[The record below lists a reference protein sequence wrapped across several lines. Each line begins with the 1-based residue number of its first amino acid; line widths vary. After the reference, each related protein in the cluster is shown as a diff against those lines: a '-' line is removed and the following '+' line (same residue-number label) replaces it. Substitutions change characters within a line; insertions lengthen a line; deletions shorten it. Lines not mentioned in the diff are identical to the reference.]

1 MAATAKGIYVD
12 NAIVVDDDYEEKVIT
27 SAGNY
32 DAGSANPSKTEEAE
46 EESLF
51 EKFRKKFQKE
61 TEEPAAEFTLESAK
75 EYLGMDVINEDNINA
90 KFKEIYGDPTSE
102 AALKTIFMAEHL
114 TERYED
120 DLLSLNQNM
129 ANILRS
135 SGFDNV
141 DDAADYVF
149 RNNDGSSR
157 YRFLNIEEPVE
168 LVRPVEYDLAAME
181 EAFRIKYAEEL
192 DKKNAA
198 NDPAAASRLVNL
210 QKEAVIANEGSLLQS
225 GAAPRNYLAKKSL
238 YDQDSASVLAD
249 GILWAGTAKPKR
261 AGVIA
266 SAAGAPPK
274 PINEQV
280 RDYYGAKTSNNQ
292 QGYLDNLKDNTGL
305 TGRYAGWTD
314 DQKFAAQNYI
324 SDALGGYDLSDALIE
339 MHAAGLSDEE
349 IHAFQAEMSEAL
361 NSADFTEEAMD
372 SWFEPAPE
380 PDAEPESEPE
390 TEAES
395 AEEPVPEMV
404 VVDNRSEEMIAG
416 DRIVTMERVHTAINN
431 GDWETAAELQYGL
444 LVDMV
449 NRSDDSYVKE
459 LVQSEGGQKA
469 AIALMQMVQ
478 KSGLPTRLDDSD
490 IRAQL
495 RVYESY
501 ILEALDIEQEP
512 LTEFVQFLDNAL
524 NMGGKLVEAQENDG
538 LGLTLTLQ
546 WALDNTAY
554 RVTDMANK
562 FLGAGVI
569 GAGRLSGNE
578 NWVKAGERLSGE
590 QESNL
595 AGMNQIL
602 MEKGTPLEIIGG
614 QAGSETAKM
623 YTLGAASQWIHRGNM
638 VHFGEKLKWL
648 QRALTSAPFSAES
661 GIQEFHKTYQESQ
674 GDASMSFMTSL
685 GAFSASTLANQ
696 FDGVLPN
703 IEAAGMPYI
712 SEVVDKLNAIPG
724 TGVKATIKRWGK
736 AGELLLW
743 NMLKTSVNEGVQEG
757 AENILTTAVTDAI
770 KGESI
775 FDRDW
780 NEYGKEVRADAMMG
794 AIMSVGSSVSVMP
807 AYSRSVQVAES
818 LMGKSGVTMD
828 DVNTLVD
835 TLAEDMNDPVMAEE
849 ARERASAVAIE
860 TRTDEL
866 IASGA
871 VDNSKAAAADEQRIA
886 KQERFEAA
894 RREEQRTKNAMR
906 TAYERMKQETS
917 TPNTNAAVEAVRVH
931 EAAAVSM
938 REAEKELAK
947 ALQKYEAESAAV
959 RAEAEEMARQ
969 EVGEQL
975 LARQQERQQR
985 DIAREQQRQN
995 ANADTLD
1002 VDDFISNDL
1011 TQAGWE
1017 PTEEE
1022 RQKVS
1027 RLMQERRNAR
1037 AASRAQ
1043 NTEAPSE
1050 PDSNHRFVRAV
1061 EKKFGV
1067 KVTVT
1072 DTSKGGTVLRYNGA
1086 YDPRTDS
1093 IVIDS
1098 NATQSDLI
1106 YGTLLHE
1113 LTHKA
1118 ERSETYQEF
1127 ASAILS
1133 LKYGGDDTR
1142 LAADIRA
1149 KQESYNRG
1157 LKAMA
1162 QLDESVDATEL
1173 TADDASREIVA
1184 DLTREILYGDE
1195 ASINQLVAE
1204 QPSVAR
1210 RVLDTIKNFIQ
1221 KLTGVRDPAIDQLN
1235 RARELFEKA
1244 LGASDASENSYGGMQ
1259 FQLIPY
1265 TDHQKNNWAASNS
1278 IEVYNGDPA
1287 QIIDFVNRVRA
1298 DRGLRKKLYM
1308 GQVDAKLAD
1317 AIRTATGVETEGMN
1331 LTLHSDEVAKIFSD
1345 HGIERKEADRGQ
1357 RAINAE
1363 DFVRL
1368 IDVVSEPDEI
1378 RLSDKDRFGKP
1389 VVEFVKEV
1397 DGKRTV
1403 VTYTSTKHNDL
1414 RVQTMY
1420 IGAKKRSL
1428 ATPMDEQAS
1437 INTPEAS
1444 SGTAPDVILPESDP
1458 AVNRLGEEN
1467 RERIQYSLP
1476 SDMVLVE
1483 MIDRYLARQEQGG
1496 SIAPPNMA
1504 VGQPGQQEQPRMG
1517 KRQFA
1522 NQTLQDSPA
1531 MPDWLKQ
1538 EMRSNPT
1545 ESDYEIDSNYA
1556 QAERGWNRIQENGYE
1571 QERDRLLQL
1580 ERFSADDTAEANLI
1594 MAMAEREGDAETL
1607 LAVASK
1613 YNREG
1618 TKAGQEL
1625 QARKLFTRMSPTA
1638 AKVMVAGQLESRLQ
1652 DELRERRPLQRRMD
1666 EHAQRVA
1673 DRLNA
1678 LPEPEE
1684 ASSENRWRVTL
1695 NQQQLELIREYGL
1708 QHTRR
1713 PGIYYNRATTE
1724 QRMLEA
1730 IIATPNPLAATGNG
1744 LNLVQ
1749 RLEYM
1754 NSGLAVVTNADLNY
1768 IGTQLGQFIGLGG
1781 EVGSRDADVAV
1792 ARAYEA
1798 FGNITPVGIR
1808 QKMRTWRYMS
1818 MLGTLTSPERNII
1831 GNIAQSVPNAVSH
1844 GLAANVVDPIVSLFT
1859 GQRTTASLDVRER
1872 VEGWRAFVQET
1883 KDTFKDF
1890 FVDRVEVQNRLDD
1903 KFNTNRSGR
1912 VYQSPVLEAARN
1924 LEGFLMSVGD
1934 RNFWKKA
1941 YVNSIAEQQKLQDRG
1956 LLRNEDG
1963 TTPTQEQILERA
1975 EADANYAT
1983 FNEDNRVRD
1992 VVTALKQVP
2001 GLGDAIDFIMPFTG
2015 VPTNIISRMWQYS
2028 PFGVITTA
2036 GNVLVRAVSGRNFD
2050 QRALVNGLSRNLTGT
2065 ALFGVGMFLQAAG
2078 IIRLG
2083 TGDEED
2089 DKKYGVRTAQGEQYT
2104 PYIYNP
2110 FNGEYVGL
2118 AAFAPAIS
2126 PLIMGATAQDI
2137 LKDEPDKVVALQNAA
2152 FSGMDQIFDASYM
2165 TGLADVFGGYGNPTE
2180 NIATSL
2186 FSSAVSQNVP
2196 ALLGQLADAMDPYV
2210 RDTKDKNL
2218 IMEALKSGLINNI
2231 PGLRESLPKKIDV
2244 TGQPVMQ
2251 GKEGVENFFNPFTV
2265 TDARNDAVLNEMMRV
2280 SESVGNST
2288 MLPSDALS
2296 GRKNSFQGLTFT
2308 VDTQTKEAYKQ
2319 RYGDLWYNGGTYVDG
2334 NGNKVKVQGV
2344 ADLIESSAYA
2354 KMSDTEKAKAIEKT
2368 LSLASSVAKAEA
2380 ADAVGADSEKLWKT
2394 VTTNK
2399 KGEIKNTARLQVEA
2413 GQYGSLATFVSDLK
2427 KAGSSNQTIKSS
2439 VTELMKP
2446 IYQELNRKGETE
2458 KMKEIRR
2465 ILYQTGL
2472 YDKYNFEQ
2480 HWLK

>member
-1 MAATAKGIYVD
+1 MATIKTMVMNQLAKEDEY
-12 NAIVVDDDYEEKVIT
+12 ARAAAARA
-27 SAGNY
+27 SAGSSSS
-32 DAGSANPSKTEEAE
+32 SASQSSAKP
-46 EESLF
+46 
-51 EKFRKKFQKE
+51 KE
-61 TEEPAAEFTLESAK
+61 TKK
-75 EYLGMDVINEDNINA
+75 EDDSLLASRPKLTWTIGEAQDYLGMDVVNEENIKA
-90 KFKEIYGDPTSE
+90 KFEEVMPLGDPAAE
-102 AALKTIFMAEHL
+102 AALKTLFMADHL
-114 TERYED
+114 TQRYED

-129 ANILRS
+129 DNILRGG
-135 SGFDNV
+135 GFDNV
-141 DDAADYVF
+141 DDAANYVF
-149 RNNDGSSR
+149 RNDDGSSR
-157 YRFLNIEEPVE
+157 YRFLSDGEQPE

-192 DKKNAA
+192 DRKNAA
-198 NDPAAASRLVNL
+198 SDPAASSRLVNL
-210 QKEAVIANEGSLLQS
+210 QKGAVIANEGSLLQS
-225 GAAPRNYLAKKSL
+225 GAAPRNYLAKMSM
-238 YDQDSASVLAD
+238 YDQDSASILAD
-249 GILWAGTAKPKR
+249 GVLWAGTTKPKK

-280 RDYYGAKTSNNQ
+280 SDYYSEKISENQESYRENAKTADPLV
-292 QGYLDNLKDNTGL
+292 GK
-305 TGRYAGWTD
+305 YADWTD

-324 SDALGGYDLSDALIE
+324 SDARGGHDTSEALIE
-339 MHAAGLSDEE
+339 MHAAGLSDDE
-349 IHAFQAEMSEAL
+349 IHSFQTDMSEAL
-361 NSADFTEEAMD
+361 NSGDFTEEAMD

-380 PDAEPESEPE
+380 PEPEPVEEPE
-390 TEAES
+390 PEQPAEM
-395 AEEPVPEMV
+395 PVDDMG
-404 VVDNRSEEMIAG
+404 VVDNRSEEWRMG
-416 DRIVTMERVHTAINN
+416 NHIVTMEQVHDAINN

-449 NRSDDSYVKE
+449 NNTDDRYVQE

-469 AIALMQMVQ
+469 AAALMQMVQ
-478 KSGLPTRLDDSD
+478 QSGLPGRLDDPD

-501 ILEALDIEQEP
+501 ILTALNIEQEP

-524 NMGGKLVEAQENDG
+524 GMDGRLVEAQKNEG
-538 LGLTLTLQ
+538 LGLTLTMQ

-554 RVTDMANK
+554 RVTDLANK
-562 FLGAGVI
+562 FIGGAMI
-569 GAGRLSGNE
+569 GTGRLFGQE
-578 NWVKAGERLSGE
+578 NWVKTGEHISGE
-590 QESNL
+590 QDAQL

-602 MEKGTPLEIIGG
+602 LEKGTPLEIIAG

-638 VHFGEKLKWL
+638 VHFGEKVKWL

-674 GDASMSFMTSL
+674 GDASLSFMTSL
-685 GAFSASTLANQ
+685 GAFGASTLANQ

-743 NMLKTSVNEGVQEG
+743 NMIKTSVNEGVQEG
-757 AENILTTAVTDAI
+757 AENVLTTAVTDAI

-818 LMGKSGVTMD
+818 MMGKSGVTMG
-828 DVNTLVD
+828 DVNTLVGA
-835 TLAEDMNDPVMAEE
+835 LAEDMNDPVMAEE

-871 VDNSKAAAADEQRIA
+871 VDNSKVAAADEQRIA

-906 TAYERMKQETS
+906 TAYERMKQDTS

-947 ALQKYEAESAAV
+947 ALQKYEDESAAV

-975 LARQQERQQR
+975 LVRQQERQQR
-985 DIAREQQRQN
+985 GIAREQQRQN

-1043 NTEAPSE
+1043 STEALSE

-1118 ERSETYQEF
+1118 ERSEIYQEF
-1127 ASAILS
+1127 ASAILN

-1204 QPSVAR
+1204 QPGVAR

-1244 LGASDASENSYGGMQ
+1244 LG
-1259 FQLIPY
+1259 
-1265 TDHQKNNWAASNS
+1265 
-1278 IEVYNGDPA
+1278 
-1287 QIIDFVNRVRA
+1287 
-1298 DRGLRKKLYM
+1298 
-1308 GQVDAKLAD
+1308 
-1317 AIRTATGVETEGMN
+1317 ETEKDSGG
-1331 LTLHSDEVAKIFSD
+1331 EKP
-1345 HGIERKEADRGQ
+1345 Q
-1357 RAINAE
+1357 YQ
-1363 DFVRL
+1363 
-1368 IDVVSEPDEI
+1368 I
-1378 RLSDKDRFGKP
+1378 RYENDGTP
-1389 VVEFVKEV
+1389 VVEIEEDILAGVKEKDWPKTARQELKNRFPNGV
-1397 DGKRTV
+1397 TVGTRNIEITRTSRGEF
-1403 VTYTSTKHNDL
+1403 TNSKYSTWLRSTDKDL
-1414 RVQTMY
+1414 Y
-1420 IGAKKRSL
+1420 ADKLRS
-1428 ATPMDEQAS
+1428 AANMDEVLLAS
-1437 INTPEAS
+1437 QNYVNEEPEHTRTDNIQDFARGNVKMS
-1444 SGTAPDVILPESDP
+1444 LGGREYTAEVLVAGTADNTMKLYDILEMNQVNGKETGQPFEVETSPDRKTDLSEPIISDSDVG
-1458 AVNRLGEEN
+1458 VNPRT
-1467 RERIQYSLP
+1467 QYSLP

-1496 SIAPPNMA
+1496 DIAPPNMA

-1538 EMRSNPT
+1538 EMRSNPA

-1625 QARKLFTRMSPTA
+1625 QARKLFTRMSPTS

-1673 DRLNA
+1673 DRLTA

-1684 ASSENRWRVTL
+1684 ASSENRWHVPL

-1708 QHTRR
+1708 QRTRR

-1754 NSGLAVVTNADLNY
+1754 DSHLAVVTNADLNY
-1768 IGTQLGQFIGLGG
+1768 IGSQLGRFIGFGGELGG
-1781 EVGSRDADVAV
+1781 RDADLAV
-1792 ARAYEA
+1792 SRAYEA
-1798 FGNITPVGIR
+1798 FGNITPVGRR

-1831 GNIAQSVPNAVSH
+1831 GNVAQSVPNAVSH

-1941 YVNSIAEQQKLQDRG
+1941 YVNSIAEQQKLLDRG

-1992 VVTALKQVP
+1992 AVTALKQVP

-2028 PFGVITTA
+2028 PMGLAST
-2036 GNVLVRAVSGRNFD
+2036 VLTHAYRGMSGQNFD
-2050 QRALVNGLSRNLTGT
+2050 QRAFVDGISRGITGT
-2065 ALFGVGMFLQAAG
+2065 ALFGVGMILQAAG

-2137 LKDEPDKVVALQNAA
+2137 LKDEEDKWVAVQNAA
-2152 FSGMDQIFDASYM
+2152 FAGLDQIFDASYM
-2165 TGLADVFGGYGNPTE
+2165 TGLADVFGGYGSPTE

-2210 RDTKDKNL
+2210 RDTKDKNR
-2218 IMEALKSGLINNI
+2218 IMESLKSGLINNI

-2251 GKEGVENFFNPFTV
+2251 GKEGIENFLNPFTV

-2296 GRKNSFQGLTFT
+2296 GRKNDLTISDVDFT
-2308 VDTQTKEAYKQ
+2308 VDAAGKEEYKQ

-2368 LSLASSVAKAEA
+2368 LKLASSVAKAEA
-2380 ADAVGADSEKLWKT
+2380 AVAAGENRKKVFET
-2394 VTTNK
+2394 VTSNQK
-2399 KGEIKNTARLQVEA
+2399 SVAKSNAQIQIEA
-2413 GQYGSLATFVSDLK
+2413 GHYNSLSTYVSDLK
-2427 KAGSSNQTIKSS
+2427 KAGSSSQTIKSE
-2439 VTELMKP
+2439 VTKLMKP

-2472 YDKYNFEQ
+2472 YDKYNFEKN
-2480 HWLK
+2480 WLK

>member
-1 MAATAKGIYVD
+1 MAATVKGIYVD
-12 NAIVVDDDYEEKVIT
+12 NAIVVDDDYEEKAIT
-27 SAGNY
+27 NAGNY
-32 DAGSANPSKTEEAE
+32 DGGSTPPSKTEETE

-51 EKFRKKFQKE
+51 EKFRKKFQGEAEK
-61 TEEPAAEFTLESAK
+61 PAAEFTLESAK
-75 EYLGMDVINEDNINA
+75 EYLGMDVVNEDNISA
-90 KFKEIYGDPTSE
+90 KFREVYGDPTSE
-102 AALKTIFMAEHL
+102 AALKTLFMADHL
-114 TERYED
+114 TQRYED

-129 ANILRS
+129 ENILRS
-135 SGFDNV
+135 AGFDNV
-141 DDAADYVF
+141 DDAANYVF
-149 RNNDGSSR
+149 RNDDGSSR
-157 YRFLNIEEPVE
+157 YRFLSADEKPE

-181 EAFRIKYAEEL
+181 DAFRIKYAEEL
-192 DKKNAA
+192 DRKNAA
-198 NDPAAASRLVNL
+198 SDPAAASRLVNL
-210 QKEAVIANEGSLLQS
+210 QKDAVIANEGSLLQS
-225 GAAPRNYLAKKSL
+225 GSAPKNYFSKKSM
-238 YDQDSASVLAD
+238 YDQDSASILAD
-249 GILWAGTAKPKR
+249 GVLWAGTAGPKK
-261 AGVIA
+261 AGVVA
-266 SAAGAPPK
+266 SASGAPPK
-274 PINEQV
+274 PINEQI
-280 RDYYGAKTSNNQ
+280 RDYYSNR
-292 QGYLDNLKDNTGL
+292 GKKADSVIGKYS
-305 TGRYAGWTD
+305 GWTYEQKLAA
-314 DQKFAAQNYI
+314 QKFSA
-324 SDALGGYDLSDALIE
+324 DALSGEDLGDARAE
-339 MHAAGLSDEE
+339 MLAAGLSDDEIRSFYMDLSNASSKGDITEEE
-349 IHAFQAEMSEAL
+349 ISR
-361 NSADFTEEAMD
+361 
-372 SWFEPAPE
+372 WFESDQSAAVETPTGPPAEIPS
-380 PDAEPESEPE
+380 DG
-390 TEAES
+390 
-395 AEEPVPEMV
+395 MV
-404 VVDNRSEEMIAG
+404 VEDNRSEEWRLG
-416 DRIVTMERVHTAINN
+416 NHIVTMEQVHDAINN

-449 NRSDDSYVKE
+449 NNSDDRYVQE

-469 AIALMQMVQ
+469 AAALMQMVQ
-478 KSGLPTRLDDSD
+478 KSGLPNRLDDSD

-501 ILEALDIEQEP
+501 VLTALNIEQEP

-524 NMGGKLVEAQENDG
+524 NMDGKLVDAQKNDG
-538 LGLTLTLQ
+538 LGFTLVMQ

-554 RVTDMANK
+554 RVTDLVNK
-562 FLGAGVI
+562 FI
-569 GAGRLSGNE
+569 GAGLIGSGHLFGQE
-578 NWVKAGERLSGE
+578 DWSKAGENIAAE
-590 QESNL
+590 QDATL

-602 MEKGTPLEIIGG
+602 MGKGTPLEIIAG

-638 VHFGEKLKWL
+638 VRFGEKVKWL
-648 QRALTSAPFSAES
+648 QRALTSVPFSAES
-661 GIQEFHKTYQESQ
+661 GIQEFHKTYQETQ
-674 GDASMSFMTSL
+674 GDASTSFMTSL
-685 GAFSASTLANQ
+685 GAAGASTLANQ

-703 IEAAGMPYI
+703 LEAAGMPYI
-712 SEVVDKLNAIPG
+712 QEVVDKLNAIPG
-724 TGVKATIKRWGK
+724 TGVKAAIKRWGK
-736 AGELLLW
+736 AGEQLLW
-743 NMLKTSVNEGVQEG
+743 NMFKTSVNEGVQEG

-770 KGESI
+770 KGENI

-780 NEYGKEVRADAMMG
+780 NEYGKEVKADAMMG
-794 AIMSVGSSVSVMP
+794 AIMSIGSSVSAMP

-818 LMGKSGVTMD
+818 LMGKSDVTMG
-828 DVNTLVD
+828 DVNTLVGA
-835 TLAEDMNDPVMAEE
+835 LAEDLNDPVMAEE

-860 TRTDEL
+860 TRTDEI

-871 VDNSKAAAADEQRIA
+871 VDESKVTVADEQRIA
-886 KQERFEAA
+886 KQERFETS

-931 EAAAVSM
+931 EAASVSM

-947 ALQKYEAESAAV
+947 AIQKYEAEFAAV
-959 RAEAEEMARQ
+959 RAEAETMARQ

-985 DIAREQQRQN
+985 DIAREQQRQSE
-995 ANADTLD
+995 NADTLD

-1037 AASRAQ
+1037 AVSRAQ
-1043 NTEAPSE
+1043 NTEALSE
-1050 PDSNHRFVRAV
+1050 PDSNYRFVRAV

-1067 KVTVT
+1067 NVTVT

-1162 QLDESVDATEL
+1162 QLDDSVDATEL

-1221 KLTGVRDPAIDQLN
+1221 KLTGVRDPALDQLN
-1235 RARELFEKA
+1235 RVRELFEKA
-1244 LGASDASENSYGGMQ
+1244 LGETGKDSGGVKPQYLIRYENDGTPIVEIEEDILAGVKEKDWPKTARQ
-1259 FQLIPY
+1259 EL
-1265 TDHQKNNWAASNS
+1265 KNRFPNGVTLGVRS
-1278 IEVYNGDPA
+1278 IEITRTSRGEFTNSKYSTWLRSTDKDLYADKLRSAANMDEVLLASQNYVNEEPGHARTDNI
-1287 QIIDFVNRVRA
+1287 QDFARGNVKMSLGGREYTAEVLVAGTA
-1298 DRGLRKKLYM
+1298 DNTMKLYDILEM
-1308 GQVDAKLAD
+1308 NQVNGKETGQPFEA
-1317 AIRTATGVETEGMN
+1317 ET
-1331 LTLHSDEVAKIFSD
+1331 SPD
-1345 HGIERKEADRGQ
+1345 RKTD
-1357 RAINAE
+1357 
-1363 DFVRL
+1363 L
-1368 IDVVSEPDEI
+1368 SEPI
-1378 RLSDKDRFGKP
+1378 ISDS
-1389 VVEFVKEV
+1389 
-1397 DGKRTV
+1397 DGGVNPRT
-1403 VTYTSTKHNDL
+1403 
-1414 RVQTMY
+1414 
-1420 IGAKKRSL
+1420 
-1428 ATPMDEQAS
+1428 
-1437 INTPEAS
+1437 
-1444 SGTAPDVILPESDP
+1444 
-1458 AVNRLGEEN
+1458 
-1467 RERIQYSLP
+1467 QYSLP

-1496 SIAPPNMA
+1496 DIAPPTNGLGSA
-1504 VGQPGQQEQPRMG
+1504 GNQSQPRMG
-1517 KRQFA
+1517 ERRYATHNVQ
-1522 NQTLQDSPA
+1522 NSIL
-1531 MPDWLKQ
+1531 PDWLKSEFMNDPQ
-1538 EMRSNPT
+1538 KRY
-1545 ESDYEIDSNYA
+1545 YEQQTNYE
-1556 QAERGWNRIQENGYE
+1556 QMERGYQRIMENGFE
-1571 QERDRLLQL
+1571 QERDRLLAL
-1580 ERFSADDTAEANLI
+1580 DRMSADDVSEANLMI
-1594 MAMAEREGDAETL
+1594 AIANREGDAETL
-1607 LAVASK
+1607 LALATKS
-1613 YNREG
+1613 NTES

-1625 QARKLFTRMSPTA
+1625 QAFSELRRMTPTG
-1638 AKVMVAGQLESRLQ
+1638 AKAFVAGQLESRLQ

-1673 DRLNA
+1673 DRLTA

-1684 ASSENRWRVTL
+1684 ASSENRWHVPL

-1708 QHTRR
+1708 QRTRR

-1730 IIATPNPLAATGNG
+1730 IISTPNPLAATGNG

-1754 NSGLAVVTNADLNY
+1754 NNGLAVVTNADLNY
-1768 IGTQLGQFIGLGG
+1768 IGTQMGQFIGLGG
-1781 EVGSRDADVAV
+1781 EAGSRDADVAV

-1798 FGNITPVGIR
+1798 FGNITPVGRR

-1859 GQRTTASLDVRER
+1859 GQRTTESLDVRER

-1941 YVNSIAEQQKLQDRG
+1941 YVNSIAEQQKLLDRG

-1992 VVTALKQVP
+1992 AVTALKQVP

-2028 PFGVITTA
+2028 PMGLAST
-2036 GNVLVRAVSGRNFD
+2036 VLTHAYRGMSGQNFD
-2050 QRALVNGLSRNLTGT
+2050 QRAFVDGISRGITGT
-2065 ALFGVGMFLQAAG
+2065 ALFGVGMILQAAG

-2110 FNGEYVGL
+2110 FNDEYVSL

-2165 TGLADVFGGYGNPTE
+2165 TGLADVFGGYGSPTE

-2218 IMEALKSGLINNI
+2218 IMESLKSGLINNI

-2251 GKEGVENFFNPFTV
+2251 GKEGIENFLNPFTV

-2296 GRKNSFQGLTFT
+2296 GRKNDLTISGVDFT
-2308 VDTQTKEAYKQ
+2308 VDAAGKEAYKQ

-2354 KMSDTEKAKAIEKT
+2354 KMSDNEKAKAIEKT
-2368 LSLASSVAKAEA
+2368 LKLASSVAKAEA
-2380 ADAVGADSEKLWKT
+2380 AVAAGENRKKVFET
-2394 VTTNK
+2394 VTSNQK
-2399 KGEIKNTARLQVEA
+2399 SVAKSNTQIQIEA
-2413 GQYGSLATFVSDLK
+2413 GHYNSLSTYVSDLK
-2427 KAGSSNQTIKSS
+2427 KAGSSSQTIKSE
-2439 VTELMKP
+2439 VTKLMKP
-2446 IYQELNRKGETE
+2446 IYQELNRKGDTET
-2458 KMKEIRR
+2458 MKNIRR

-2472 YDKYNFEQ
+2472 YDKYNFEKN
-2480 HWLK
+2480 WLK